1 MRLTF
6 LGAAGMVT
14 GSCCLVEAGGHRILV
29 DCGLFQGQEEELNR
43 KPFPFEPTTLDAVI
57 LTHAHIDHSGRL
69 PLLYKQGYRGPIYTH
84 EASAD
89 LATIMLADCA
99 YIQEMDAERESRR
112 ARRAGRPPVE
122 PLYRQEDANAVA
134 QLFYR
139 LAYGQEVVLS
149 PRLRFR
155 LADAGHI
162 LGSAWAA
169 LEETGADGR
178 TTRVVFSGDLGQ
190 PGRPILQDPA
200 PLVETDYLVLESTY
214 GDRLHKP
221 HASTQDD
228 LREII
233 HTTIA
238 KGGKVIIP
246 AFAVG
251 RTQEVLYELNGLV
264 ESGRLPKDLKVVV
277 DSPLAIAATEV
288 TAEHEAVYD
297 EAARRLLAR
306 GDLPF
311 DFPGLIYTRTADESR
326 QLNSD
331 PQPMVIIA
339 ASGMAEA
346 GRVVH
351 HLKHNLWRHTSTILF
366 VGYQAQGTLGR
377 RLLDGARR
385 VKVLGEEV
393 AVHAR
398 IASLPGLSAHADQ
411 QQIMDWVGRLPR
423 PPLQTILV
431 HGEPEARTALA
442 RLLIAA
448 GHRVI
453 MPGLGESLR
462 LRPAGAPAEEVPSPA
477 PALTS
482 AAVPEA
488 KSLAAKR
495 MAQLLREM
503 ETLRRTW
510 HALGPHLS
518 AGQSEELAA
527 RAAEALRD
535 LEELRRMIEANS
547 A

>member
-1 MRLTF
+1 MLHVVVVDAQGGG
-6 LGAAGMVT
+6 LGAAIVKKLLEKCGNRIRLTAVGTNAAATAAMKKSGAHACAT
-14 GSCCLVEAGGHRILV
+14 GE
-29 DCGLFQGQEEELNR
+29 
-43 KPFPFEPTTLDAVI
+43 
-57 LTHAHIDHSGRL
+57 
-69 PLLYKQGYRGPIYTH
+69 
-84 EASAD
+84 
-89 LATIMLADCA
+89 
-99 YIQEMDAERESRR
+99 
-112 ARRAGRPPVE
+112 
-122 PLYRQEDANAVA
+122 NAVCLGA
-134 QLFYR
+134 R
-139 LAYGQEVVLS
+139 E
-149 PRLRFR
+149 
-155 LADAGHI
+155 ADVIVGG
-162 LGSAWAA
+162 LG
-169 LEETGADGR
+169 
-178 TTRVVFSGDLGQ
+178 
-190 PGRPILQDPA
+190 
-200 PLVETDYLVLESTY
+200 
-214 GDRLHKP
+214 
-221 HASTQDD
+221 
-228 LREII
+228 
-233 HTTIA
+233 
-238 KGGKVIIP
+238 
-246 AFAVG
+246 
-251 RTQEVLYELNGLV
+251 
-264 ESGRLPKDLKVVV
+264 
-277 DSPLAIAATEV
+277 
-288 TAEHEAVYD
+288 
-297 EAARRLLAR
+297 
-306 GDLPF
+306 
-311 DFPGLIYTRTADESR
+311 
-326 QLNSD
+326 
-331 PQPMVIIA
+331 IIA